1 MDLQASNQTALRDD
15 MRLLLDRLPTV
26 RSNIEATDQ
35 WVSQVKELLARLEK
49 YRTIGDFS
57 IEDDV
62 SDIRQ
67 VRIELLAML
76 RTAWEVVDVW
86 CGQMVAY
93 ERAQRSIDL
102 SPMSGRLQACL
113 DSTMGIRCSLTKI
126 ENEAGG
132 HVHLLQSPE
141 YRDALAKLRSH
152 CKPRR

>member
-1 MDLQASNQTALRDD
+1 MTIFQETSLAAYRDTLR
-15 MRLLLDRLPTV
+15 LHLDRLPTV
-26 RSNIEATDQ
+26 RSNIEATGQ
-35 WVSQVKELLARLEK
+35 WVRRLEKLRKKFPTMGDLSIEDGGSDKRQVRLELLA
-49 YRTIGDFS
+49 I
-57 IEDDV
+57 
-62 SDIRQ
+62 
-67 VRIELLAML
+67 L

-93 ERAQRSIDL
+93 ERAQRSVDL
-102 SPMSGRLQACL
+102 SPVSGRLQACL

>member
-1 MDLQASNQTALRDD
+1 MDFQASNQTADD

-26 RSNIEATDQ
+26 RSNIEATGQ
-35 WVSQVKELLARLEK
+35 WVSRLEDLLK
-49 YRTIGDFS
+49 EFPTMGDFTS
-57 IEDDV
+57 EDDGG
-62 SDIRQ
+62 DNRQ
-67 VRIELLAML
+67 VCLELLAML

-93 ERAQRSIDL
+93 ERAQRSVDL

-132 HVHLLQSPE
+132 RKRLLQIPE
-141 YRDALAKLRSH
+141 YLDAWARLYSH
-152 CKPRR
+152 CKPN